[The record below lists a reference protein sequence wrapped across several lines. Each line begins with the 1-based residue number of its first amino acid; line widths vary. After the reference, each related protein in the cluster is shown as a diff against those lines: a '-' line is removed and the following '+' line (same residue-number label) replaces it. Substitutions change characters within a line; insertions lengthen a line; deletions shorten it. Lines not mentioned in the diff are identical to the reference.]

1 MSRVKALLED
11 QELSSILS
19 ENEAIL
25 EQSTAEFNEWFEV
38 MTTFVTE
45 NIEEFLDESL
55 DETKKNV
62 YTFATFAT
70 SQFLAETANR
80 YGRQIY
86 QSEVIKEAQEHEF
99 V

>member
-55 DETKKNV
+55 DETKEKF
-62 YTFATFAT
+62 YTLRHLLHHN
-70 SQFLAETANR
+70 SC
-80 YGRQIY
+80 
-86 QSEVIKEAQEHEF
+86 
-99 V
+99 